1 MPGKIY
7 DLIGDFSFLRNA
19 ASTITLVVIIVGSF
33 LVLKLL
39 SLPEVNKFKKS
50 RVWIRELID

>member
-1 MPGKIY
+1 VPGKIY

-39 SLPEVNKFKKS
+39 SLPEINKFKKS